1 MLSQKA
7 KNLKPSPTLALAAK
21 AKDLQKKGLDVVS
34 LAVGE
39 PDWATFEVAEKA
51 GIEAI
56 QKGYTKY
63 TATAGI
69 LELRNAVVKNLK
81 DVSGLSYSANEIVIS
96 SGAKFVLFAALNML
110 CDANDEVIIPAPYWV
125 SYPTM
130 VDLAGGKNVLVTTK
144 KENNF
149 KLTAKE
155 LEASITPKTKAL
167 ILCSPSNPTG
177 IIYSKTEL
185 AALAE
190 VLKKNPHV
198 FIISDDIYNRL
209 IFTNQDI
216 KVAPHILD
224 VAPELK
230 ARTLVVNGASKS
242 YSMTG
247 WRIGWGAGPA
257 DLIQAM
263 VDYQSQSTSNAS
275 SISQWAAVAAIESGE
290 AELQKSLGELKV
302 RRDHAVKRIA
312 EMPKLDLANPEGAFY
327 LWLGVDQLFGTHCN
341 GTPVTNSKAVSE
353 ILLDQYLVSTVPGVE
368 FGFEG
373 YIRLSYVVSMTELNK
388 ALDRL
393 QKFASKCKA
402 L

>member
-1 MLSQKA
+1 MNLIKFFNYHNFFFAQKE
-7 KNLKPSPTLALAAK
+7 
-21 AKDLQKKGLDVVS
+21 DV
-34 LAVGE
+34 E
-39 PDWATFEVAEKA
+39 ET
-51 GIEAI
+51 
-56 QKGYTKY
+56 
-63 TATAGI
+63 
-69 LELRNAVVKNLK
+69 
-81 DVSGLSYSANEIVIS
+81 
-96 SGAKFVLFAALNML
+96 
-110 CDANDEVIIPAPYWV
+110 
-125 SYPTM
+125 
-130 VDLAGGKNVLVTTK
+130 
-144 KENNF
+144 
-149 KLTAKE
+149 TAKVLHE
-155 LEASITPKTKAL
+155 RQYLLEACIVR
-167 ILCSPSNPTG
+167 
-177 IIYSKTEL
+177 
-185 AALAE
+185 
-190 VLKKNPHV
+190 VLKAQK
-198 FIISDDIYNRL
+198 
-209 IFTNQDI
+209 T
-216 KVAPHILD
+216 ILH
-224 VAPELK
+224 
-230 ARTLVVNGASKS
+230 
-242 YSMTG
+242 
-247 WRIGWGAGPA
+247 A

-393 QKFASKCKA
+393 QKFASECKA